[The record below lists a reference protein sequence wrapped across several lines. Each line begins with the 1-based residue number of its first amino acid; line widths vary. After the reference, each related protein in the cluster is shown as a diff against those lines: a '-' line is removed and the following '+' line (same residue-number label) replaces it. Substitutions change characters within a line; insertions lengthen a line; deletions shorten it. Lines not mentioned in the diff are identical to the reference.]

1 MWHTSVIH
9 LREKSF
15 GSIALFVSHFLNLR
29 LFGSSVVYQVQGSNR
44 FWLVQCKTNDTID
57 NWDLMM
63 LNAVK
68 IWIKNPFSG
77 CHNDITLSR
86 YSQYTYIERERTR
99 GCRCKYTTLFIL
111 DYVCF
116 ESCHFLNT
124 LSLSPSNSVY
134 LILTRTHIHPHVTA
148 KWTISNVHDVTVS
161 EVFQFWLVWSSTVPL
176 SDWI

>member
-86 YSQYTYIERERTR
+86 YSQYTYIEKERERAAAGANIPLYLYWIT
-99 GCRCKYTTLFIL
+99 CALSHATF
-111 DYVCF
+111 
-116 ESCHFLNT
+116 ST
-124 LSLSPSNSVY
+124 LSVSPL
-134 LILTRTHIHPHVTA
+134 LILSISYSPEHTFIHTSQPNERFQMCTM
-148 KWTISNVHDVTVS
+148 WLFLRFSNFGSFDH
-161 EVFQFWLVWSSTVPL
+161 QPYR
-176 SDWI
+176 